1 LDRLRLLV
9 VLVALLVAGPLVV
22 DLGAAP
28 AAQLAIPTAWCG
40 TGVTAA
46 DRLPDALGGQQ
57 IHVVYAVPS
66 DGPDRFVAT
75 ATGIATDIATID
87 AWWRREDPTR
97 TIRFDTFPFPNC
109 SGLGQLDISFV
120 RLPQAAAV
128 YAPFDGR
135 FGRLITDLLPTFD
148 LSGKKY
154 LVYVDAAIEG
164 ANVCGQASIGQ
175 PQRGPT
181 FAFVYLGVPRCGTL
195 GGGAYTASTAVHELV
210 HALGA
215 VPVGAPNRCADSAH
229 TCDNGSD
236 LMHPNG
242 SEDNPIETISLDVGR
257 NDYYAHSGSWADVQ
271 DSPFLRR
278 LELPQQQLTVS
289 LGGPA
294 GGSTVA
300 SEAPGIDCPTACSV
314 AWDGGAR
321 VTLHAAA
328 ADNLRFVRWSG
339 ACTGT
344 DTTCELT
351 MDGPKTATALFGPST
366 YTGRVSVVGKGLVT
380 NPATGLRCARTC
392 SARFDA
398 DQTFAF
404 KATSVQG
411 WKFTGWAGDCRGKT
425 LCRLRF
431 DKPHAVR
438 ATFTKLR

>member
-1 LDRLRLLV
+1 MLV

-28 AAQLAIPTAWCG
+28 AASLAIPTQWCG
-40 TGVTAA
+40 VGVSAA
-46 DRLPDALGGQQ
+46 DRLPDAIGGRQ
-57 IHVVYAVPS
+57 IHVIYAVPA
-66 DGPDRFVAT
+66 DGPERFVAA
-75 ATGIATDIATID
+75 ATEIATDLATID

-97 TIRFDTFPFPNC
+97 TLRFDTFPFPGC

-120 RLPQAAAV
+120 RLPQATAF
-128 YAPFDGR
+128 YAPLAGR
-135 FGRLITDLLPTFD
+135 FDRLITDLVPTH
-148 LSGKKY
+148 SSRGKKY
-154 LVYVDAAIEG
+154 LVYVDAAIQG
-164 ANVCGQASIGQ
+164 ANVCGQS
-175 PQRGPT
+175 RPT
-181 FAFVYLGVPRCGTL
+181 FAFAFVYLGVPRCGTL
-195 GGGAYTASTAVHELV
+195 GGGAYAASTAAHELV

-215 VPVGAPNRCADSAH
+215 VPVGAPHRCSDSAH

-242 SEDNPIETISLDVGR
+242 SEDNPIETITLDVGR
-257 NDYYAHSGSWADVQ
+257 DDYYAHSGSWPDVQ

-278 LELPQQQLTVS
+278 LQRPQQQLTVA
-289 LGGPA
+289 LA
-294 GGSTVA
+294 GSAGASTVS
-300 SEAPGIDCPTACSV
+300 SEEPGIDCPQACSV
-314 AWDGGAR
+314 AWDGASR
-321 VTLHAAA
+321 VTLRAIP

-392 SARFDA
+392 SARFDV

-404 KATSVQG
+404 KATPVQG
-411 WKFTGWAGDCRGKT
+411 WKFTGWAGDCRGRT

-438 ATFTKLR
+438 ATFTKLQ